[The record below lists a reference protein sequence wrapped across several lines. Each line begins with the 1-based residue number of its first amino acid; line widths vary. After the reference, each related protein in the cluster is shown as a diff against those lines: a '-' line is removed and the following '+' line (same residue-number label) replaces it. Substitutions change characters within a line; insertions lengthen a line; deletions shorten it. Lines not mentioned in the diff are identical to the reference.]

1 MSFSKMARKLYCY
14 SSFSIAVRE
23 IYAFIDRKVICFMVL
38 TQNSQENSRNQDAF
52 RRWLYKLTS
61 LITEQKHFQIY

>member
-1 MSFSKMARKLYCY
+1 MSHSKTARKLYCDN
-14 SSFSIAVRE
+14 SFSIAVRE
-23 IYAFIDRKVICFMVL
+23 IYAFIDRKAIRFMVL

-61 LITEQKHFQIY
+61 LITEQKHC